1 MFEVRRIL
9 LGCVTMLLS
18 LSAAADASTPVKPL
32 TWSDSFI
39 TRLEA
44 LALLQSLNA
53 ELLSNNSATLT
64 LEHWCD
70 VHHLAS
76 PARILA
82 ERVRDTDKP
91 VSTEQRKEL
100 GVTPT
105 EPVRYRRVQ
114 LRCGT
119 VVLST
124 ADNWYVPGR
133 LTPEMNAVLDTTDTP
148 FGKAV
153 QALHFQRHTLSSKIL
168 WWPLPVGWEMNSNG
182 VKDGWAI
189 SPMPTK
195 LLEHKAVLTLPD
207 GTPLSEVVETYTDN
221 ILGFPVPRA
230 QRASGKR
237 PD

>member
-1 MFEVRRIL
+1 MLEIRQIL
-9 LGCVTMLLS
+9 LGCVTMLLF
-18 LSAAADASTPVKPL
+18 LSMSADASTPVKPP

-70 VHHLAS
+70 AHHLAS

-114 LRCGT
+114 LRCGAL
-119 VVLST
+119 VLST
-124 ADNWYVPGR
+124 ADNWYVPSR
-133 LTPEMNAVLDTTDTP
+133 LTPEMNAVLDATDTP

-153 QALHFQRHTLSSKIL
+153 QALHFQRHTLSSRVL
-168 WWPLPVGWEMNSNG
+168 WWPLPEGWEMNANA
-182 VKDGWAI
+182 VKDNRAV
-189 SPMPTK
+189 SSMPTQ

-221 ILGFPVPRA
+221 ILGFPVPRG
-230 QRASGKR
+230 Q
-237 PD
+237 

>member
-1 MFEVRRIL
+1 MLEVRRTL
-9 LGCVTMLLS
+9 LGCVTLLLS
-18 LSAAADASTPVKPL
+18 LSVGADPSTPLKPL

-76 PARILA
+76 PARIFA

-91 VSTEQRKEL
+91 ASAEQRKEL

-105 EPVRYRRVQ
+105 EPVQYRRVQ
-114 LRCGT
+114 LHCGA

-124 ADNWYVPGR
+124 ADNWYVPSR
-133 LTPEMNAVLDTTDTP
+133 LTPAMNAVLDATDTP

-153 QALHFQRHTLSSKIL
+153 QALRFQRHTLSSQVL
-168 WWPLPVGWEMNSNG
+168 WWPLPKDWEMNANG
-182 VKDGWAI
+182 VKDDWVV
-189 SPMPTK
+189 SSMPRQ
-195 LLEHKAVLTLPD
+195 LLQHKAVLMLPD
-207 GTPLSEVVETYTDN
+207 GTPFSEVVETYPDN
-221 ILGFPVPRA
+221 ILRFPVPRVH
-230 QRASGKR
+230 
-237 PD
+237 

>member
-1 MFEVRRIL
+1 MLKIRGIL
-9 LGCVTMLLS
+9 LGGVAMLSS
-18 LSAAADASTPVKPL
+18 LSVGADAPTPRKPL
-32 TWSDSFI
+32 AWSDSFI

-64 LEHWCD
+64 LEHWCG

-91 VSTEQRKEL
+91 VSTEQRNEL

-114 LRCGT
+114 LRCGA

-124 ADNWYVPGR
+124 ADNWYVPSR
-133 LTPEMNAVLDTTDTP
+133 LTPEMNAVLDATDTP

-168 WWPLPVGWEMNSNG
+168 WWPLPEGWEMNTNG
-182 VKDGWAI
+182 IKGETI
-189 SPMPTK
+189 SSMPTK

-221 ILGFPVPRA
+221 VLGFPVPRA
-230 QRASGKR
+230 Q
-237 PD
+237 

>member
-1 MFEVRRIL
+1 MLEVRRIL
-9 LGCVTMLLS
+9 LGCVTMLLF
-18 LSAAADASTPVKPL
+18 LSVGADASTPVKPP

-70 VHHLAS
+70 IHHLAS

-114 LRCGT
+114 LRCGA

-124 ADNWYVPGR
+124 ADNWYVPSR
-133 LTPEMNAVLDTTDTP
+133 LTPEMNAVLDATDTP
-148 FGKAV
+148 FGKVV
-153 QALHFQRHTLSSKIL
+153 QALHFQRHTLSSKVL
-168 WWPLPVGWEMNSNG
+168 WWPLPEGWEMNANA
-182 VKDGWAI
+182 VKDNWAV
-189 SPMPTK
+189 SSMPPQ
-195 LLEHKAVLTLPD
+195 LLEHRAVLTLPD

-221 ILGFPVPRA
+221 ILGFPVPSS
-230 QRASGKR
+230 QR
-237 PD
+237 

>member
-18 LSAAADASTPVKPL
+18 LSVHADQPTLVKPSS
-32 TWSDSFI
+32 TWTDSFI

-64 LEHWCD
+64 LEHWCE

-82 ERVRDTDKP
+82 ERVRDIDKP
-91 VSTEQRKEL
+91 VSAQLRTEL
-100 GVTPT
+100 GVTLT
-105 EPVRYRRVQ
+105 EAVRYRRVQ
-114 LRCGT
+114 LRCGA

-124 ADNWYVPGR
+124 ADNWYVPSR
-133 LTPEMNAVLDTTDTP
+133 LTSEMNAVLDGTDTP

-168 WWPLPVGWEMNSNG
+168 WWPLPEGWEVNANG
-182 VKDGWAI
+182 AKHWGM
-189 SPMPTK
+189 SSMPAK

-221 ILGFPVPRA
+221 VLGFPVPTA
-230 QRASGKR
+230 E
-237 PD
+237 

>member
-1 MFEVRRIL
+1 
-9 LGCVTMLLS
+9 MLLS
-18 LSAAADASTPVKPL
+18 LNVGADASTPVKPA

-82 ERVRDTDKP
+82 EGVRDTDKP

-100 GVTPT
+100 GVTPA

-114 LRCGT
+114 LR
-119 VVLST
+119 S
-124 ADNWYVPGR
+124 R
-133 LTPEMNAVLDTTDTP
+133 
-148 FGKAV
+148 
-153 QALHFQRHTLSSKIL
+153 
-168 WWPLPVGWEMNSNG
+168 
-182 VKDGWAI
+182 
-189 SPMPTK
+189 
-195 LLEHKAVLTLPD
+195 
-207 GTPLSEVVETYTDN
+207 
-221 ILGFPVPRA
+221 
-230 QRASGKR
+230 
-237 PD
+237 